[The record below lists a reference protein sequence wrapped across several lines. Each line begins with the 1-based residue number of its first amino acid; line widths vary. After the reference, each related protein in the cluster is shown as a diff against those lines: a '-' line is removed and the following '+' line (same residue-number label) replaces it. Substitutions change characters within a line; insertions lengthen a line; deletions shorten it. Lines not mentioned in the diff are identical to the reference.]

1 MGFAS
6 VGPHLQ
12 HGAGRGLHRLMAPN
26 NGGSW
31 LLSDTLRLADYGPGH
46 DDRAKVHQRVAG
58 RLGPRYCELQLTQP
72 ADESWAECRAHAAK
86 IQRIRAIGGRAAS
99 KPQEPPAAATGKR
112 PARGKAPGSDDF
124 FGGMP

>member
-58 RLGPRYCELQLTQP
+58 RLGPRYYELQLTQP

-86 IQRIRAIGGRAAS
+86 IQRIRAISGPIAS
-99 KPQEPPAAATGKR
+99 KPQEPLTAATNKR
-112 PARGKAPGSDDF
+112 PAKSRAADPDDL
-124 FGGMP
+124 FGGMS